1 MCSISARKHNGSSD
15 AEEETRQSKEDESRV
30 SAYICNISLL
40 SFLLHCFKFEIRFV
54 FCHRKSKKEGKHE
67 SKADKES
74 DIEKA
79 KANAALWELRV
90 QVTDQSLVQYREAC
104 RKLARANEELSN
116 QLYRAEKDT
125 IDITGFLKRQD
136 AAKEEKVRGV
146 GPIVNTMNDGRLLT
160 ICLLI

>member
-1 MCSISARKHNGSSD
+1 MCRRKG
-15 AEEETRQSKEDESRV
+15 
-30 SAYICNISLL
+30 
-40 SFLLHCFKFEIRFV
+40 
-54 FCHRKSKKEGKHE
+54 KKDGKQE

-79 KANAALWELRV
+79 KANAALWELRL

-104 RKLARANEELSN
+104 RKLARANEELTN

-136 AAKEEKVRGV
+136 AAKEEKVTLVCAIER
-146 GPIVNTMNDGRLLT
+146 NER
-160 ICLLI
+160 